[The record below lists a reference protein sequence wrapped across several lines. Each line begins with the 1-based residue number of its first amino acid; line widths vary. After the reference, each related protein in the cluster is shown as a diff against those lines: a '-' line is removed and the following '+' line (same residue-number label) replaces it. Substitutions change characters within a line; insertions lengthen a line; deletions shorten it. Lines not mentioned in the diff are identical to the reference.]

1 MLRAWPQGIVE
12 WVDKKTSEGIT
23 AVTRPGELQYI
34 VEEENMFVVGYFS
47 NLDSEEYKV
56 VVLDYD
62 INLHHFLLV
71 ESTLLKQVARHPALK
86 MTCLQILN
94 VFTGEQFQGSL

>member
-1 MLRAWPQGIVE
+1 ME

-47 NLDSEEYKV
+47 NLDSEDYKV
-56 VVLDYD
+56 G
-62 INLHHFLLV
+62 LL
-71 ESTLLKQVARHPALK
+71 AR
-86 MTCLQILN
+86 I
-94 VFTGEQFQGSL
+94 

>member
-1 MLRAWPQGIVE
+1 MLRAPPQGIVE
-12 WVDKKTSEGIT
+12 WVDKKTSEGIS

-56 VVLDYD
+56 GVLNFD
-62 INLHHFLLV
+62 IKT
-71 ESTLLKQVARHPALK
+71 TLNN
-86 MTCLQILN
+86 TI
-94 VFTGEQFQGSL
+94 FGEGA

>member
-1 MLRAWPQGIVE
+1 MLRAPPQGIVE
-12 WVDKKTSEGIT
+12 WVDKKTSEGIS

-56 VVLDYD
+56 GVLEYD
-62 INLHHFLLV
+62 INLDKRSCHLAPTDHLLV
-71 ESTLLKQVARHPALK
+71 EST
-86 MTCLQILN
+86 
-94 VFTGEQFQGSL
+94 

>member
-1 MLRAWPQGIVE
+1 MSALFDVESTTQGIVD
-12 WVDKKTSEGIT
+12 WVDKKTSEGIS

-56 VVLDYD
+56 GLLECD
-62 INLHHFLLV
+62 INLDNLRRSCHLAPTDHLLV
-71 ESTLLKQVARHPALK
+71 EST
-86 MTCLQILN
+86 
-94 VFTGEQFQGSL
+94 

>member
-1 MLRAWPQGIVE
+1 M
-12 WVDKKTSEGIT
+12 DKKTSEGIS

-56 VVLDYD
+56 GVLNFD
-62 INLHHFLLV
+62 IKT
-71 ESTLLKQVARHPALK
+71 TLNN
-86 MTCLQILN
+86 TI
-94 VFTGEQFQGSL
+94 FGEGA

>member
-1 MLRAWPQGIVE
+1 M
-12 WVDKKTSEGIT
+12 DKKTSEGIT

-56 VVLDYD
+56 GLLEYD
-62 INLHHFLLV
+62 INLDINIWRSCHLAPTISFLKAPT
-71 ESTLLKQVARHPALK
+71 STRA
-86 MTCLQILN
+86 
-94 VFTGEQFQGSL
+94 FTLSH